1 MKMKSSGKIF
11 LQPPY
16 IGRAERAAVMKAFDS
31 GFIAPC
37 GPQLDEFERRLAK
50 LSGRKYAVALSSGTA
65 AIDLILEYLGV
76 DRTWTVVAPTLS
88 FIATVSPAWHRGA
101 KLVLVDSDSSGN
113 MSVPLLAQA
122 LAALVRPSREPR
134 KSSSSGSTSMAGAAI
149 MRASLRCVADMG

>member
-1 MKMKSSGKIF
+1 MKRIF

-16 IGRAERAAVMKAFDS
+16 VGKAERDAVMKAFDS
-31 GFIAPC
+31 GYVAPC
-37 GPQLDEFERRLAK
+37 GPQLDEFECRLAE

-88 FIATVSPAWHRGA
+88 FIATVGPAWHRGA
-101 KLVLVDSDSSGN
+101 KLAFVDSDSTGN

-122 LAALVRPSREPR
+122 LSSITRHQALGTPF
-134 KSSSSGSTSMAGAAI
+134 SSSA
-149 MRASLRCVADMG
+149 